1 MSKQYIIPLLALAGI
16 LLAIYFVLIAAKP
29 NAIAKPL
36 SLPANSIFPAYISGS
51 GIIEANTEN
60 IAIGTEIPGIVSEIY
75 VKVGSVVKKGSP
87 LFTIDGR
94 DAKATLTVAE
104 ASLKEAQAGLADAA
118 DQLRMVESVKDRR
131 AMSTDEINRKRFL
144 VATAAAKVETAK
156 ATIMAAK
163 TTINR
168 LRVLAPVDGEV
179 MKLNIRTGEYA
190 SSGTLAHPLITFGNL
205 DPMHIRIDIDE
216 NDAWR
221 FKAGAK
227 GTASLRG
234 NRNIHTSIR
243 FVAIEPYAMPKQSLT
258 GDSTERV
265 DTRVLQVIYAYDRAN
280 MNAYA
285 GQQVDVYIE
294 ADPLP
299 ADTALASPKP

>member
-1 MSKQYIIPLLALAGI
+1 MKKQYIIPALAGAGIIIAI
-16 LLAIYFVLIAAKP
+16 LYVMMAAKP
-29 NAIAKPL
+29 DPIAKPIA
-36 SLPANSIFPAYISGS
+36 LPANTTFAAYISGA

-60 IAIGTEIPGIVSEIY
+60 IAIGTEIPGIVSEIA
-75 VKVGSVVKKGSP
+75 VKVGSGVKKGDI
-87 LFTIDGR
+87 LFAIDDR
-94 DAKATLTVAE
+94 DAKAQLALAVAG
-104 ASLKEAQAGLADAA
+104 LKEAQAALADVQ
-118 DQLRMVESVKDRR
+118 DQLRMVESVKDKR
-131 AMSTDEINRKRFL
+131 AMSVDEINRKRFL
-144 VATAAAKVETAK
+144 VAESMAKVETAK
-156 ATIMAAK
+156 ASIFAAQ
-163 TTINR
+163 TTIDR
-168 LRVLAPVDGEV
+168 LHVLAPSDGEV
-179 MKLNIRTGEYA
+179 MKLNIRMGEYA
-190 SSGTLAHPLITFGNL
+190 PSGVLTHPLITFGNL

-234 NRNIHTSIR
+234 NRDIHTPIT
-243 FVAIEPYAMPKQSLT
+243 FVNIEPYATPKQSLT

-285 GQQVDVYIE
+285 GQQVDVYIK

-299 ADTALASPKP
+299 GDSEPVKAKP

>member
-1 MSKQYIIPLLALAGI
+1 MKKQYIVPGIAGAGI
-16 LLAIYFVLIAAKP
+16 IIAIIYVMIAAKP
-29 NAIAKPL
+29 DPIAKPIA
-36 SLPANSIFPAYISGS
+36 LPANTTFAAYISGA

-60 IAIGTEIPGIVSEIY
+60 IAIGTEVPGIVSEVN
-75 VKVGSVVKKGSP
+75 VKVGSIVKKGAP
-87 LFTIDGR
+87 LFNIDDR
-94 DAKATLTVAE
+94 DAKAQLVLAE
-104 ASLKEAQAGLADAA
+104 ASLKEAQAALADVK
-118 DQLRMVESVKDRR
+118 DQLRLVESVKDKR
-131 AMSTDEINRKRFL
+131 AMSVDEINRKRFL
-144 VATAAAKVETAK
+144 VAEAAAKVETSK
-156 ATIMAAK
+156 ANILAAQ
-163 TTINR
+163 TTIDR
-168 LRVLAPVDGEV
+168 MHVLAPVDGEV

-190 SSGTLAHPLITFGNL
+190 PSGLLTQPLITFGNL

-234 NRNIHTSIR
+234 NRDIHTPIT
-243 FVAIEPYAMPKQSLT
+243 FDHIEPYATPKLSLT

-265 DTRVLQVIYAYDRAN
+265 DTRVLQVIYAYDHAN

-299 ADTALASPKP
+299 EDSKPVKAKP